1 VIASILDLVEERMF
15 LKGLSIVAVISAAF
29 IVVDASGNQQAELAH
44 RPQTRYHIVDLGTLG
59 GSFAQPGGINNKD
72 EIEGFSNLAGDT
84 QTLAYFRSRS
94 SKITVI
100 PGLGGPNSIAAWAP
114 SISGQVGGFA
124 DTSTPDPLGEDYCGF
139 GTHLICNPFVW
150 HNGKTI
156 RLPLLSGNNAEA
168 NGFNDED
175 EVVGKAELNELDP
188 HCAGPNVLSTQA
200 VVWKHGKLE
209 RALPNFPGFLQGSGH
224 SINNFGEVVG
234 WSGVC
239 SGPPFVTRATLWI
252 HGKPIDLGTLR
263 QENSQAFDINNRGQ
277 IVGFSA
283 NSDGSEFRSFL
294 WFAGKMRD
302 LGTLPGDIA
311 SQAVGLND
319 LGDVVGGSFDPE
331 FNERAYL
338 WRNGLM
344 LDLNTLTDGDNSLFL
359 FEAEDLNS
367 LGQIIGVGFD
377 ASTGEVH
384 GFLANP
390 IVHDY
395 ADGATST
402 ELESTRKTTMGIP
415 EAARKLVQKGLATR
429 RLGRRIPINAE

>member
-1 VIASILDLVEERMF
+1 MS
-15 LKGLSIVAVISAAF
+15 LKAVVVLAISAALL
-29 IVVDASGNQQAELAH
+29 VVGVSGNQQGQSNH
-44 RPQTRYHIVDLGTLG
+44 PSPTRYHIVDLGTLG
-59 GSFAQPGGINNKD
+59 GSFSQPGGINDKG

-94 SKITVI
+94 GKVTII
-100 PGLGGPNSIAAWAP
+100 PGLGGPNSSAGWAP
-114 SISGQVGGFA
+114 SISGQVGGCA
-124 DTSTPDPLGEDYCGF
+124 DTSAPDPLGEDYCRF

-150 HNGKTI
+150 QNGKI
-156 RLPLLSGNNAEA
+156 LRLPLLSGNNAEA

-175 EVVGKAELNELDP
+175 EVVGKAESNELDP
-188 HCAGPNVLSTQA
+188 HCSGPNVLSTQA
-200 VVWKHGKLE
+200 VVWKHGKIE

-224 SINNFGEVVG
+224 SINNLGAVVG

-302 LGTLPGDIA
+302 LGTLQGDIA

-319 LGDVVGGSFDPE
+319 LGDVVGGSFVDE

-338 WRNGLM
+338 WRDGQM
-344 LDLNTLTDGDNSLFL
+344 LDLNTVTDGDNSLFL
-359 FEAEDLNS
+359 LEAEDLNS

-390 IVHDY
+390 IPSNHDDESVASGTNAASKTSNITIPDSVHKFIKDR
-395 ADGATST
+395 
-402 ELESTRKTTMGIP
+402 L
-415 EAARKLVQKGLATR
+415 AAR
-429 RLGRRIPINAE
+429 RLGRRMSPSVE

>member
-1 VIASILDLVEERMF
+1 MF
-15 LKGLSIVAVISAAF
+15 LKTVSVIAIISVAF
-29 IVVDASGNQQAELAH
+29 IVVAANGNQQGELTQ
-44 RPQTRYHIVDLGTLG
+44 RRQSRYHIVDLGTLG
-59 GSFAQPGGINNKD
+59 GSFAQPGGINDKG

-94 SKITVI
+94 GKVTVI
-100 PGLGGPNSIAAWAP
+100 PGLGGPNSIAGWAP

-124 DTSTPDPLGEDYCGF
+124 DTSKVDPLGEDYCGF

-150 HNGKTI
+150 HNGNML

-175 EVVGKAELNELDP
+175 EVVGKAETDKPDP
-188 HCAGPNVLSTQA
+188 HCTGNQVLSTQA
-200 VVWKHGKLE
+200 VVWKDGKVE
-209 RALPNFPGFLQGSGH
+209 MALPNFPGFLQGSGH
-224 SINNFGEVVG
+224 SINNLGEVVG

-263 QENSQAFDINNRGQ
+263 EENSQAFDINNLGQ

-294 WFAGKMRD
+294 WFGGKMHD

-319 LGDVVGGSFDPE
+319 LGDVVGGSFDQD

-338 WRNGLM
+338 RRRDSQM
-344 LDLNTLTDGDNSLFL
+344 LDLNTLTEGGNSLFL

-390 IVHDY
+390 IPRNHDDESVASGTNAASKTSNIAIPDSVHKFIKDR
-395 ADGATST
+395 
-402 ELESTRKTTMGIP
+402 L
-415 EAARKLVQKGLATR
+415 AAR
-429 RLGRRIPINAE
+429 RLGRRMFQTVE